1 MKSSFQDRW
10 VFFGAVLLMLLGW
23 WMFRPEPIAKV
34 ISEVLPARSKDKL
47 PEAKIAE
54 RFRHVKISEDA
65 VQAVQTGQQVID
77 LELFPGERIQVQL
90 AEAVQTDPFSTEVH
104 GEVIGQPGAAASF
117 ITYES
122 VLAGSIELADGRL
135 FLINYADDE
144 AHAIVEVAMEAVH
157 PPARFG
163 EHPDPLKLYRSA
175 DGDVISMPQ
184 LRFTPYTPGVTNR
197 VPGFPGFTHV
207 LTLTNTMSTNL
218 WPVPLTPI
226 YGPPIMGV
234 LACYTGL
241 AEAQCGGVRGVETRV
256 RISIAQANN
265 AFRRSAINARL
276 ILLGTEK
283 VNHVTSGNS
292 TTDLVDLTF
301 GATPALYNVHLKRQS
316 HRADLVSF
324 FTGASPQ
331 NILHG
336 SSWMLNS
343 TNGAPAYGFNVV
355 EAIYAPTSVF
365 VHEIGHN
372 LGCSHATNDVGGFAT
387 GSYTNSHGWKFNIT
401 TNGNTY
407 PMRTLMSYG
416 VGRRLG
422 YFSNP
427 NVAIWGVPTGDTNFA
442 NNAFTIQQMAPV
454 VGSYFTEI
462 IHHTQLLPN
471 AQPVSILPGTT
482 NRPGARQPRRI
493 FWNNGSTGE

>member
-1 MKSSFQDRW
+1 MIVLGLVTLGSWLWPPSDRAAL
-10 VFFGAVLLMLLGW
+10 VSEVMPLRSRDQL
-23 WMFRPEPIAKV
+23 PEAPIAK
-34 ISEVLPARSKDKL
+34 
-47 PEAKIAE
+47 
-54 RFRHVKISEDA
+54 RFRHVRLNPDTIEA
-65 VQAVQTGQQVID
+65 VQAGGRVIS
-77 LELFPGERIQVQL
+77 LELFPGETVKIRLGRSI
-90 AEAVQTDPFSTEVH
+90 QTDAVSKEVH
-104 GEVIGQPGAAASF
+104 GELIGHPGAAVSL
-117 ITYES
+117 ITYKD
-122 VLAGSIELADGRL
+122 VLAGSIEFSDGRH

-144 AHAIVEVAMEAVH
+144 SHSIVEVDAAKVHASRQGQQADVH
-157 PPARFG
+157 PETISLFQPREG
-163 EHPDPLKLYRSA
+163 
-175 DGDVISMPQ
+175 GVVSMPQ
-184 LRFTPYTPGVTNR
+184 FRYQPGVRYR
-197 VPGFPGFTHV
+197 VPGFPQFTHV
-207 LTLTNTMSTNL
+207 LTLTNTIATNL
-218 WPVPLTPI
+218 WPVPLTPVL
-226 YGPPIMGV
+226 GPPVVGV

-241 AEAQCGGVRGVETRV
+241 AEKQCGGKTGVETRV
-256 RISIAQANN
+256 RISVAQVNN
-265 AFRRSAINARL
+265 AFRRSAITARL
-276 ILLGTEK
+276 VLLGTEK
-283 VNHVTSGNS
+283 ISHVTSGNS
-292 TTDLVDLTF
+292 TADLVNMTF
-301 GATPALYNVHLKRQS
+301 ATTRGLFEVHEQRQRY
-316 HRADLVSF
+316 RADLVSL
-324 FTGASPQ
+324 FTGASPN

-372 LGCSHATNDVGGFAT
+372 LGCSHATNDVGGFMHGA
-387 GSYTNSHGWKFNIT
+387 YTNSHGWKFGVT

-407 PMRTLMSYG
+407 PLRTLMSYG

-462 IHHTQLLPN
+462 IHHTQLVPN

-493 FWNNGSTGE
+493 FWNNGTTGE

>member
-1 MKSSFQDRW
+1 MPVNRKHFLAGGL
-10 VFFGAVLLMLLGW
+10 FLALLLVW
-23 WMFRPEPIAKV
+23 WILRPVVVTEIV
-34 ISEVLPARSKDKL
+34 SDELPARDQDML
-47 PEAKIAE
+47 PEAKVAE
-54 RFRHVKISEDA
+54 RFRHVRINASAVEA
-65 VQAVQTGQQVID
+65 VQAGDQVIS
-77 LELFPGERIQVQL
+77 LELFPGETVQVRL
-90 AEAVQTDPFSTEVH
+90 NRAEKTDPVSTEVH
-104 GEVIGQPGAAASF
+104 GDVIGQPGATASF
-117 ITYES
+117 ITFEG
-122 VLAGSIELADGRL
+122 VMAGSVELADGRK

-144 AHAIVEVAMEAVH
+144 AHSIVELAASGVH
-157 PPARFG
+157 SPDNFG
-163 EHPDPLKLYRSA
+163 VHPDPLTLFRSP
-175 DGDVISMPQ
+175 DGEVISMPQ
-184 LRFTPYTPGVTNR
+184 LGFTPYTPGVTNR

-226 YGPPIMGV
+226 YGPPIIGV

-241 AEAQCGGVRGVETRV
+241 AETQCGGKRGVETRV
-256 RISIAQANN
+256 RISVAQVNN
-265 AFRRSAINARL
+265 AFRRSAINAKL

-301 GATPALYNVHLKRQS
+301 GATQPLYDVHLKRQLY
-316 HRADLVSF
+316 RADLVSL
-324 FTGASPQ
+324 FTGASPR
-331 NILHG
+331 NIMHG

-355 EAIYAPTSVF
+355 EAVYAPTSVF

-372 LGCSHATNDVGGFAT
+372 LGCSHATNDVGGFAK
-387 GSYTNSHGWKFNIT
+387 GSFTNSHGWKFGIT

-427 NVAIWGVPTGDTNFA
+427 NVNVWGVPTGDTNFA

-454 VGSYFTEI
+454 VGSYFTQI
-462 IHHTQLLPN
+462 IQTTQLVPN
-471 AQPVSILPGTT
+471 AQPISVLPGTT
-482 NRPGARQPRRI
+482 NRPGIRQPRRI
-493 FWNNGSTGE
+493 FWGTGE